1 MRRVIG
7 FLLASVMT
15 AVGSIKLTF
24 LMLQL
29 ATGGELHALAILS
42 AALLLWIGAHWL
54 WTDFIAVP
62 ER

>member
-29 ATGGELHALAILS
+29 ATGGELHALAIFS